1 MANLI
6 TLEDYKTSEKIES
19 TKDDTRLNSLI
30 ASISTLVKTYCNNAL
45 VDYYST
51 DKTETISVKWST
63 TSLQLAGSPIVSVTS
78 VKERTSYDSAYTTL
92 TTGAHEYYL
101 DLDTDSI
108 VRTTG
113 STFKNWPQ
121 GPGSVQVAYRSGY
134 VTCPADLQL
143 AVIDL
148 INYYHKDE
156 HKARQTMQGA
166 SIQNTTSSSQANNV
180 SFPDHIKRV
189 LDLYKNY

>member
-63 TSLQLAGSPIVSVTS
+63 TNIQLEGSPIVSITS
-78 VKERTSYDSAYTTL
+78 VKERTSYDAAYTTL

-113 STFKNWPQ
+113 ATFKNWPQ

-134 VTCPADLQL
+134 AACPADLQL

-156 HKARQTMQGA
+156 HKVRQTMQGA
-166 SIQNTTSSSQANNV
+166 SIQNTSSSSQANNV

>member
-30 ASISTLVKTYCNNAL
+30 ASVSSLVKTYCNNSL

-78 VKERTSYDSAYTTL
+78 VKERTSYDSAYKTL

-134 VTCPADLQL
+134 AVCPADLQL

-166 SIQNTTSSSQANNV
+166 SIQNTASSSQANNV
-180 SFPDHIKRV
+180 AFPDHIKRV
-189 LDLYKNY
+189 LDLYKNF